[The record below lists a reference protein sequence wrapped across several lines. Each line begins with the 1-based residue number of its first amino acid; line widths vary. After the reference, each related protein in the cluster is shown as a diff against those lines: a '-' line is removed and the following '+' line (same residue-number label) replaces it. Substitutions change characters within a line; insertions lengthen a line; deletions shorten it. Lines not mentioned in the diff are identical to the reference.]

1 LAGWLEDLHHGMADA
16 EAEVLAGG
24 SNGAGAEAHGP
35 DHSGADY
42 DAHPALPV
50 AAADVQAGD
59 AGGQQGPEVRARFR
73 GAVQGERAQIF
84 QRPAKVRVLF
94 EPGILED
101 RLDIPFFPACG
112 RDTHDGV

>member
-1 LAGWLEDLHHGMADA
+1 MADA
-16 EAEVLAGG
+16 VAEVLGG
-24 SNGAGAEAHGP
+24 SHGAGAEAHGT
-35 DHSGADY
+35 DHSRAKN

-50 AAADVQAGD
+50 AASQVQPGD
-59 AGGQQGPEVRARFR
+59 AGRQQGLEVRARFR
-73 GAVQGERAQIF
+73 WSVQSKRAQIF

-101 RLDIPFFPACG
+101 RLDIPLFPAYW